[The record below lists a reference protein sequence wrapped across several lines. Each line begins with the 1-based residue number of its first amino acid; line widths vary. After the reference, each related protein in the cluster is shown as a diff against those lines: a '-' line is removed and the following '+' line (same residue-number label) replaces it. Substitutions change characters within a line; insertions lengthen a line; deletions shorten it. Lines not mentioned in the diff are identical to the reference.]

1 MDSSVFFQYASCTA
15 SEGDGRFL
23 GDLRNDEVR
32 IVLSEHER
40 SSTAPGEL

>member
-15 SEGDGRFL
+15 TEGDGRLL
-23 GDLRNDEVR
+23 GDLRNEVR
-32 IVLSEHER
+32 IVLSGHER